1 MDGIEDGPVEV
12 GEGHSHVPS
21 VQTEHSGCS
30 LLELRVVCK
39 RVLRRGKEKEFV
51 SNFFIDITTL
61 DRMLEMPGFLNKL
74 SS

>member
-39 RVLRRGKEKEFV
+39 RVLQRGKEK
-51 SNFFIDITTL
+51 
-61 DRMLEMPGFLNKL
+61 
-74 SS
+74 